1 MTLDVAQR
9 ATTVNVEVARHAND
23 FVASRAIVL
32 RIMQH
37 TTSEDRATKRQ
48 HYLAEWADFR
58 GIKQS
63 VIVAATGADKSLVSR
78 WLNKGVEPKE
88 NYLEDL
94 AVLFDTTR
102 DSLFYPPVDTEF
114 IYTDEDP
121 AAPDNIDPDAAPTI
135 GEHTGRR
142 GIPADSSAQIDV
154 TAGMGGGGLTI
165 VSEGVPGRSGMT
177 FAAEHVSDYWRLP
190 GPVLSSLGGAK
201 AADIIFIP
209 VQGDSMLPTLHEGDV
224 VVVDT
229 RHRWPSPD
237 GIYAL
242 NDAFGGI
249 VVKRLEVVTRPG
261 DDEQMVDVISDNE
274 RHPRKTWRVE
284 DLRIVGRVLRKFGN
298 VV

>member
-1 MTLDVAQR
+1 
-9 ATTVNVEVARHAND
+9 
-23 FVASRAIVL
+23 
-32 RIMQH
+32 MQH
-37 TTSEDRATKRQ
+37 DAITATGSKARKRR
-48 HYLAEWADFR
+48 HYVKEWAAAK
-58 GIKQS
+58 GIS
-63 VIVAATGADKSLVSR
+63 ATAIANSTGADKSLVSR
-78 WLNKGVEPKE
+78 WFNQGNQPSEP
-88 NYLEDL
+88 YLEELAGMFGTERDL
-94 AVLFDTTR
+94 
-102 DSLFYPPVDTEF
+102 LFYPPPREIT
-114 IYTDEDP
+114 YTAEDP
-121 AAPDNIDPDAAPTI
+121 AAPDPVNPDEQATV

-142 GIPADSSAQIDV
+142 GIPADASAQIDV

-190 GPVLSSLGGAK
+190 SPVLSSLGGAK

-261 DDEQMVDVISDNE
+261 DEEQMVDVISDNE